1 MFLLDK
7 SPENLI
13 SLILPSPENSK
24 EILSIN
30 DGEFLSMTPNLLINL
45 TLNVELKLLL
55 NVDSS
60 INTLIS
66 SKPLSIF
73 LFIVDDLLYKSL
85 EELNLKVS
93 SLSLLLLSIGE
104 LGAFVLIYNNSLDLN
119 GILLKNESNILIN
132 TKLND
137 LMFFLFHID
146 LSM

>member
-1 MFLLDK
+1 M
-7 SPENLI
+7 

-30 DGEFLSMTPNLLINL
+30 DGESLSMTLNLLINL

-66 SKPLSIF
+66 SKLSNIF
-73 LFIVDDLLYKSL
+73 LFITDGLLYKSL
-85 EELNLKVS
+85 EELNLKVN
-93 SLSLLLLSIGE
+93 SLFPLLLSIDE
-104 LGAFVLIYNNSLDLN
+104 LGASVLIYNNSLDLS
-119 GILLKNESNILIN
+119 GILLKNEKNILIN

-137 LMFFLFHID
+137 LMSFLFHID
-146 LSM
+146 LSL

>member
-1 MFLLDK
+1 M
-7 SPENLI
+7 

-24 EILSIN
+24 EILSIK
-30 DGEFLSMTPNLLINL
+30 DGESLSMTLNLLINL

-60 INTLIS
+60 INTLIF

-93 SLSLLLLSIGE
+93 SLSLLLLSIDE
-104 LGAFVLIYNNSLDLN
+104 LDYSVLNFNSISDLN
-119 GILLKNESNILIN
+119 GILLKIEKNLLIN
-132 TKLND
+132 N
-137 LMFFLFHID
+137 FLFSNHATR
-146 LSM
+146 

>member
-1 MFLLDK
+1 M
-7 SPENLI
+7 

-30 DGEFLSMTPNLLINL
+30 DGESLSMTLNLLINL

-66 SKPLSIF
+66 SKLSNIF
-73 LFIVDDLLYKSL
+73 LFITDGLLYKSL
-85 EELNLKVS
+85 EELNLKVN
-93 SLSLLLLSIGE
+93 SLFPLLLSIDE
-104 LGAFVLIYNNSLDLN
+104 LGASVLIYNNSLDLN
-119 GILLKNESNILIN
+119 GILLKNEKNILIN

-146 LSM
+146 LSL